1 MCLLFHNIGWILSF
15 QVMYNGSDELSLATD
30 NTVLVSR
37 MNSLSVIIPRR
48 DLLIEHKYKESN
60 LIVVSEIETW
70 LVAYT

>member
-1 MCLLFHNIGWILSF
+1 
-15 QVMYNGSDELSLATD
+15 MYNGSDELSLATD